1 MSTAASTYP
10 LWGQA
15 WELTVTAATASGSE
29 TTTISSSA
37 WEPEALRITFD
48 VLQAMNTAPLWYADI
63 SVYNLDS
70 KSEQNILLNA
80 TWATLKAGFQFGP
93 NISAIIWDGPVFQTI
108 LTREDVVDQ
117 RIILHCVALPGPL
130 GEVVSFSM
138 GQFSDQQQLLARIA
152 QGINLPPMTTAQ
164 GTVGPVASQRMTAT
178 QYPRGNTV
186 FGKGSKFMAQIADS
200 NFVQTW
206 NDGKQAYISEVDNG
220 TRTPDLI
227 YAPPF
232 PPEYQAQANDVPNGT
247 TLSIIGTPQ
256 QIQQGVIFTVLLDPR
271 LKVGLPP
278 LIAQLVR
285 TALNFE
291 LRNPNPNSELPTAL
305 SANLTFFV
313 GQVRHMGDSRGN
325 TWYTEV
331 TGWSTGYAQTLL
343 NLYS

>member
-15 WELTVTAATASGSE
+15 WELTVTAATASGSQ
-29 TTTISSSA
+29 TTVVSSNA

-63 SVYNLDS
+63 NIYNLDAQ
-70 KSEQNILLNA
+70 SEQNILLNA

-93 NISAIIWDGPVFQTI
+93 SISSIIWDGPVFQAI

-117 RIILHCVALPGPL
+117 RITLHCVALPGPL
-130 GEVVSFSM
+130 EEVVNFSM
-138 GQFSDQQQLLARIA
+138 GQFSSQQQLLARIA
-152 QGINLPPMTTAQ
+152 QGINLPPMTPAQ
-164 GTVGPVASQRMTAT
+164 GTVGSTAAQRMTVT

-186 FGKGSKFMAQIADS
+186 FGKSSKFMTQLADS
-200 NFVQTW
+200 NFLQSW
-206 NDGKQAYISEVDNG
+206 NDGKQAYLSEVDTGN
-220 TRTPDLI
+220 RTPDLI

-232 PPEYQAQANDVPNGT
+232 PPEYQIQTGDVPDGT

-271 LKVGLPP
+271 LKVGLPQ
-278 LIAQLVR
+278 LMVQLVR

-305 SANLTFFV
+305 SSNLTFFV
-313 GQVRHMGDSRGN
+313 GQVHHFGDSRGN
-325 TWYTEV
+325 NWETEV

-343 NLYS
+343 NMFT